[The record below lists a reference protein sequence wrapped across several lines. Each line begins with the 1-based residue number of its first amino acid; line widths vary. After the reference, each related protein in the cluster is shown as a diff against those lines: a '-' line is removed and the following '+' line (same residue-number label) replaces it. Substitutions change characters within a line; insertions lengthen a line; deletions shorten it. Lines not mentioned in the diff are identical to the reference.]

1 MRVLLE
7 LGADPAITNED
18 GATLLMVASGLGI
31 HSPGED
37 PGTEAEALECVEIAL
52 ELGGDVNAVALNG
65 ETALHGAAYRGA
77 NSIVQRL
84 VNHGADTFHTENEA
98 GWTPLRIAQG
108 VFRTATYK
116 EAPHTAALLSELMA
130 R

>member
-1 MRVLLE
+1 M
-7 LGADPAITNED
+7 
-18 GATLLMVASGLGI
+18 
-31 HSPGED
+31 
-37 PGTEAEALECVEIAL
+37 
-52 ELGGDVNAVALNG
+52 NAVALNG

-77 NSIVQRL
+77 NSIVQLL
-84 VNHGADTFHTENEA
+84 VDHGASTFHMENEA